1 MDFHLGIR
9 GGSRLIPPKKNNDEA
24 VKNSKAD
31 LETLKPDNSVHYE
44 SISSLKNRIQTK
56 QNELKSKIQEYKHF
70 CAQYGIE
77 PDEEKINNWNT
88 LSKRLG
94 WIEKYITDANQEI
107 AKITTKGAIDKL
119 EAQSKVGNG
128 VGTESVDSLKNRIQ
142 AKQNEL
148 KSKIQEYKH
157 FCAQYGI
164 EPDEEKINNWNKSIN
179 SALSKRL
186 DWIEKYITEANQEI
200 AKITTRTVLDK
211 LEAQSDN

>member
-77 PDEEKINNWNT
+77 PDEEKINNWNNAST
-88 LSKRLG
+88 ISS
-94 WIEKYITDANQEI
+94 DDI
-107 AKITTKGAIDKL
+107 ALTKG
-119 EAQSKVGNG
+119 E
-128 VGTESVDSLKNRIQ
+128 
-142 AKQNEL
+142 
-148 KSKIQEYKH
+148 
-157 FCAQYGI
+157 
-164 EPDEEKINNWNKSIN
+164 SIN

>member
-56 QNELKSKIQEYKHF
+56 QK
-70 CAQYGIE
+70 
-77 PDEEKINNWNT
+77 KINNWNNAST
-88 LSKRLG
+88 ISSDDIALTKGESINSALSKRLG

-148 KSKIQEYKH
+148 KSKIQK
-157 FCAQYGI
+157 
-164 EPDEEKINNWNKSIN
+164 K
-179 SALSKRL
+179 
-186 DWIEKYITEANQEI
+186 
-200 AKITTRTVLDK
+200 
-211 LEAQSDN
+211 